1 MSLFPLLLTCCCEQI
16 FLLCDGACP
25 VRGRT
30 QQKAGWWVS
39 ETWQSPTFIL
49 LSTPA
54 EAAAAAW
61 ARCIFTQV
69 RYEDQH
75 LLTVS
80 IGSRLPAFP
89 TQFLPE
95 GATVFTISSPN
106 TSQILLLWKK
116 SLHLSILN
124 IFPSLHFL
132 IRHNFTPVLSLS
144 PLLLFSGWP
153 KIYDNKISDA
163 SKSEGWPTDDPRF
176 SHQPLSHFSAPLRWL
191 IWHLP
196 PARQTRQGPRHFLR
210 QPKLISFRAPAE
222 HTGKGNLNNNFR
234 LVWLDTIPGRG
245 DGNAKAAEVRDEKYA
260 SRDIKTWLLS
270 HLQILFVLMM
280 QNLHAKINSG

>member
-16 FLLCDGACP
+16 FLLCDGACT

-54 EAAAAAW
+54 EAAAAAAW

-95 GATVFTISSPN
+95 GATLFTISSPN

-144 PLLLFSGWP
+144 PFLLFSGWP

-163 SKSEGWPTDDPRF
+163 SKREGWPTDDPRF

-222 HTGKGNLNNNFR
+222 HTQ
-234 LVWLDTIPGRG
+234 
-245 DGNAKAAEVRDEKYA
+245 AKEIWIIISD
-260 SRDIKTWLLS
+260 
-270 HLQILFVLMM
+270 
-280 QNLHAKINSG
+280 